1 MQRFLLLKIERTLC
15 VQVSVRFLLF
25 SSMDLHIYKVP
36 LKLAFVLLAKNIQ
49 KVKLKIEK
57 CENEVYFSGLQS
69 SNFYFENFHNFLLGF
84 LWIKHKYKR
93 ICKVFYLHISLVTK
107 FN

>member
-1 MQRFLLLKIERTLC
+1 MQGFLHLLLKIERTLRI
-15 VQVSVRFLLF
+15 QVRERILLF

-36 LKLAFVLLAKNIQ
+36 FKLAFVLLGKIIQ

-57 CENEVYFSGLQS
+57 HENEVYLWGLQS
-69 SNFYFENFHNFLLGF
+69 SKFYFENFHNFLIRF

-93 ICKVFYLHISLVTK
+93 ICKVFNVHIS
-107 FN
+107 FSN